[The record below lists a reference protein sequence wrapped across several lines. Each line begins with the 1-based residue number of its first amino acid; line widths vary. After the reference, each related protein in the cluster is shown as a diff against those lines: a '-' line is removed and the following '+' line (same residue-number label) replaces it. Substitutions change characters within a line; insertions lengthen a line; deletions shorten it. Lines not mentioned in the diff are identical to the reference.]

1 MARALNPTLTVL
13 LYSSV
18 AAAIGALGA
27 IPQRGREG
35 LPASSI
41 GWSNALAAGLML
53 GAAFMLTQANAEQA
67 ALPLAGGALL
77 GILFTHWTHAV
88 TGTSE
93 LDLNRLDEVEP
104 TYGYRIMLTGTLHSA
119 SEGIAIGAAMYTDI
133 AFGISMAV
141 AIAVHNVPEA
151 AIQSAIMRCRGAT
164 PRDAAGLAVA
174 ANVSQ
179 VLLAVVT
186 FAVLTAAPG
195 ALPWAAG
202 FAVGALINLV
212 LVELLPES
220 YRQAGRTSI
229 AIVTLVAMGM
239 VAIVRWLIAT

>member
-1 MARALNPTLTVL
+1 MNPTLTVL

-18 AAAIGALGA
+18 AAAAAALGA
-27 IPQRGREG
+27 IPLRRRAG
-35 LPASSI
+35 LPLSWI

-53 GAAFMLTQANAEQA
+53 GAAFMLTQENADQA
-67 ALPLAGGALL
+67 SLPLAGGALL
-77 GILFTHWTHAV
+77 GILFTHWTHVV

-93 LDLNRLDEVEP
+93 LDLNRLDDVDP
-104 TYGYRIMLTGTLHSA
+104 TYGYRVMMTGTLHSA
-119 SEGIAIGAAMYTDI
+119 SEGIAIGVAMFIDI

-151 AIQSAIMRCRGAT
+151 AIQSAVMRSRGVS

-174 ANVSQ
+174 ANLSQ

-186 FAVLTAAPG
+186 FAVVNAAP
-195 ALPWAAG
+195 AVLPWVLG

-220 YRQAGRTSI
+220 YKQAGTTSI
-229 AIVTLVAMGM
+229 ALVTFVAMSM
-239 VAIVRWLIAT
+239 VALVRWLVAT

>member
-1 MARALNPTLTVL
+1 MNPTFTVL
-13 LYSSV
+13 LYSSIAAGV
-18 AAAIGALGA
+18 AALGA
-27 IPQRGREG
+27 ISPRGRPG
-35 LPASSI
+35 LPASWI

-53 GAAFMLTQANAEQA
+53 GAAFMLAANVEQA
-67 ALPLAGGALL
+67 PLALTGGALL

-88 TGTSE
+88 TGTSD
-93 LDLNRLDEVEP
+93 LDLNQLDEVDP

-119 SEGIAIGAAMYTDI
+119 SEGVAIGAAMYLDLL
-133 AFGISMAV
+133 FGISMAV

-151 AIQSAIMRCRGAT
+151 AIQSAILRSRGAA

-174 ANVSQ
+174 VNLSQ

-186 FAVLTAAPG
+186 FAVLTAAPEL
-195 ALPWAAG
+195 LPWAAG

-220 YRQAGRTSI
+220 YKQAGSTSI
-229 AIVTLVAMGM
+229 AVVTFVAMGM
-239 VAIVRWLIAT
+239 VAVVRWLVAP

>member
-1 MARALNPTLTVL
+1 
-13 LYSSV
+13 
-18 AAAIGALGA
+18 
-27 IPQRGREG
+27 
-35 LPASSI
+35 
-41 GWSNALAAGLML
+41 ML
-53 GAAFMLTQANAEQA
+53 GAAFMLAANADQA
-67 ALPLAGGALL
+67 PLSLAGGALI

-88 TGTSE
+88 TGTSD
-93 LDLNRLDEVEP
+93 LDLNRLDEVDP

-119 SEGIAIGAAMYTDI
+119 SEGVAIGAAMYLDLV
-133 AFGISMAV
+133 FGISMAV

-151 AIQSAIMRCRGAT
+151 AIQSAIMRSRGAA

-174 ANVSQ
+174 VNLSQ

-186 FAVLTAAPG
+186 FAVLTAAPE

-220 YRQAGRTSI
+220 YRQAGSTSI
-229 AIVTLVAMGM
+229 AIVTFVAMGM
-239 VAIVRWLIAT
+239 VAVLRWLVAT

>member
-1 MARALNPTLTVL
+1 
-13 LYSSV
+13 
-18 AAAIGALGA
+18 
-27 IPQRGREG
+27 
-35 LPASSI
+35 
-41 GWSNALAAGLML
+41 ML
-53 GAAFMLTQANAEQA
+53 GAAFMLAANADQA
-67 ALPLAGGALL
+67 PLSLAGGALI

-88 TGTSE
+88 TGTSD
-93 LDLNRLDEVEP
+93 LDLNRLDEVDP

-119 SEGIAIGAAMYTDI
+119 SEGVAIGAAMYLDLV
-133 AFGISMAV
+133 FGISMAV

-151 AIQSAIMRCRGAT
+151 AIQSAIVRSRGAA

-174 ANVSQ
+174 VNLSQ

-186 FAVLTAAPG
+186 FAVLTAAPE

-220 YRQAGRTSI
+220 YRQAGSTSI
-229 AIVTLVAMGM
+229 AIVTFVAMGM
-239 VAIVRWLIAT
+239 VAVLRWLVAT

>member
-1 MARALNPTLTVL
+1 LNSTLTVL
-13 LYSSV
+13 LYSSI
-18 AAAIGALGA
+18 AAAVAALGA
-27 IPQRGREG
+27 ISPRGRMG
-35 LPASSI
+35 LPASWI

-53 GAAFMLTQANAEQA
+53 GAAFMLAANAEQA
-67 ALPLAGGALL
+67 PLSLAGGALI
-77 GILFTHWTHAV
+77 GILFTHWTHVV
-88 TGTSE
+88 TGTSD
-93 LDLNRLDEVEP
+93 LDLNRLDEVDP

-119 SEGIAIGAAMYTDI
+119 SEGIAIGAAMYIDMV
-133 AFGISMAV
+133 FGISMAV

-151 AIQSAIMRCRGAT
+151 AIQSTIMRCRGAA

-174 ANVSQ
+174 VNLSQ

-186 FAVLTAAPG
+186 FAVLTAVPG

-220 YRQAGRTSI
+220 YKQVGSTSI
-229 AIVTLVAMGM
+229 AVVTFFAMGM
-239 VAIVRWLIAT
+239 VAVVRWLVAT